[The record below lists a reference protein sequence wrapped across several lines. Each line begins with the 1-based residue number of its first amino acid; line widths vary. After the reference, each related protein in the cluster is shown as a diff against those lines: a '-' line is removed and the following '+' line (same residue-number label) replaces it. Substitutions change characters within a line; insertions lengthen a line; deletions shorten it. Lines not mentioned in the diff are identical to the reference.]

1 MKTPEELLVDMG
13 KRIATRRK
21 KMELS
26 QEDLAEKADVT
37 PQMVSTAERG
47 SKALRPENLL
57 KISKVLGVST
67 DYLLTGDT
75 TEKDVSLI
83 CEKLKS
89 ASPEQLR
96 YIETIIDNCLH
107 LCK

>member
-13 KRIATRRK
+13 NRIATRRR

-26 QEDLAEKADVT
+26 QEALAERADVT
-37 PQMVSTAERG
+37 PQMISTAERG

-57 KISKVLGVST
+57 KISKVLGVSA

-83 CEKLKS
+83 WEKLKS

-96 YIETIIDNCLH
+96 YIETIIDNCLY